1 MRLEGAVVLAV
12 GCGSPDGQVNNGLAA
27 ARAFARE
34 GAAVCVIDRDQDAI
48 DHARDRIALDHPGA
62 ATHGIAADVTDE
74 EAVAEAVAACR
85 EVLGVPTVLYYNVG
99 VVVNGGP
106 DELTAD
112 RFRFALEVN
121 LTGAFVVIR
130 HVLPQ
135 MLEAGSGS
143 IITIASAGGLR
154 YMGYNYPAY
163 AASKAG
169 LVELTN
175 SVGSAYA
182 RRGIRANSI
191 APGLIET
198 PLLRT
203 SIAGHYGSVEEMLAA
218 RHAASPTGRM
228 GSPEDVA
235 EAAVF
240 LASEESRYVNATI
253 LPVDGGLVHSV
264 MPPAGQP
271 SAPPVRNLEEGHRP

>member
-1 MRLEGAVVLAV
+1 MRLEGAVVVAV

-27 ARAFARE
+27 ARAFTRE

-62 ATHGIAADVTDE
+62 ATHGVAADVTDE
-74 EAVAEAVAACR
+74 DAVAEAVAECR
-85 EVLGVPTVLYYNVG
+85 EELGVPTVLYYNVG

-106 DELTAD
+106 EELTAD

-130 HVLPQ
+130 HVLPH

-143 IITIASAGGLR
+143 IITVASAGGLR

-169 LVELTN
+169 LVE
-175 SVGSAYA
+175 
-182 RRGIRANSI
+182 
-191 APGLIET
+191 T
-198 PLLRT
+198 PLIRT

-253 LPVDGGLVHSV
+253 LPVDGGLVHSA
-264 MPPAGQP
+264 MPPADQP
-271 SAPPVRNLEEGHRP
+271 TAASVRPRDPEEGHRP